1 MLDFTPKT
9 VKATYEGDVLRLHQP
24 LPFSKQQRVWVIVIP
39 MTEST
44 SPTSEMPLARETLSP
59 DEIMNLAA
67 QVYEGL
73 SSDEIDEIERLAL
86 DRSHFFVERE

>member
-1 MLDFTPKT
+1 MLDFTPQT

-24 LPFSKQQRVWVIVIP
+24 LPFSEQQRVWVIVIP

-44 SPTSEMPLARETLSP
+44 PHISEMPLARETLSP

-73 SSDEIDEIERLAL
+73 SSDEIDEIERMAL